1 MNNIF
6 CAVLRVWARWGSGFC
21 LCASPSGLGAV
32 GRWARLGLSLGAEA
46 QRRLER
52 ERERE
57 QHAQQWRERKRR

>member
-1 MNNIF
+1 MG
-6 CAVLRVWARWGSGFC
+6 AVGFGALPLRFTFGIG
-21 LCASPSGLGAV
+21 GAV
-32 GRWARLGLSLGAEA
+32 GRCRRLGAVVGLSLGAEA

>member
-1 MNNIF
+1 MGF
-6 CAVLRVWARWGSGFC
+6 GALPLRFTFGIGRGGA
-21 LCASPSGLGAV
+21 LGAV
-32 GRWARLGLSLGAEA
+32 GRLGLSLGAEA

>member
-1 MNNIF
+1 MG
-6 CAVLRVWARWGSGFC
+6 AVGFGALPLRFTFGIGRGGA
-21 LCASPSGLGAV
+21 LGAV
-32 GRWARLGLSLGAEA
+32 GRLGLSLGAEA